1 MNQEKQNSSETSNT
15 QSTDS
20 FDALLAE
27 VQAEIRREKE
37 QSRSFYERAS
47 HPKDFWEWLETRDLK
62 LLALT
67 AITAILAYLVW
78 CNLVFPR

>member
-1 MNQEKQNSSETSNT
+1 MNQDKHNNLDAGSTST
-15 QSTDS
+15 ADS

-67 AITAILAYLVW
+67 VITAILAYLVW